1 MPLPTAI
8 RPPRPLDRRE
18 IGILALFGVIGVT
31 QGWAGAAITHTL
43 PFVQTTFDLSDARVF
58 DLMALVRA
66 AALIALGLSW
76 WSDHVG
82 RRRPLLVAFAL
93 LTLGNLVT
101 ALVPGLAA
109 YAALQSVA
117 RIGTI
122 AIASLAVVVL
132 AEEIGGAVRG
142 YAIGVYTLCG
152 SAGTGIGLA
161 LRPLAGSTDD
171 GWKLLFAL
179 SAIPLLAFP
188 MIVRR
193 LRESRV
199 FRRPHRRP
207 PLAAVLRRGYAG
219 RFWPMALLS
228 FALSAF
234 SSPAANLA
242 LVRLENELAWS
253 TGAASLLLVATSAPG
268 VTLGLLLGGRL
279 ADLVGRRPTEAA
291 AIVVGVGGGILF
303 YFATGVPMGVGIFL
317 STFGA
322 SAFAPAFASHRSEL
336 FATEV
341 RATASAWLV
350 NASILGGLVGF
361 AAGRFVVDAWGL
373 AVTIAALGGFL
384 LSAATVILVLP
395 ETRGVRLHPPGEDPA
410 DPTAATRG

>member
-1 MPLPTAI
+1 VI
-8 RPPRPLDRRE
+8 RPPRPLERRE
-18 IGILALFGVIGVT
+18 LGILALFGVIGVT

-43 PFVQTTFDLSDARVF
+43 PFVQESFELSDARVF
-58 DLMALVRA
+58 DLMATVRA
-66 AALIALGLSW
+66 VAIVALGLAW
-76 WSDHVG
+76 WSDRAG

-93 LTLGNLVT
+93 LTLGNLAT

-109 YAALQSVA
+109 YTALQSVA

-142 YAIGVYTLCG
+142 YAIAVYTLLG
-152 SAGTGIGLA
+152 SMGTGVGLV
-161 LRPLAGSTDD
+161 LRPLAGSGDD
-171 GWKLLFAL
+171 GWRLLFLL
-179 SAIPLLAFP
+179 SAVPFVALPLIA
-188 MIVRR
+188 RR
-193 LRESRV
+193 LGESRL
-199 FRRPHRRP
+199 FLRPERRP
-207 PLAAVLRRGYAG
+207 PLASVLRRGYAD
-219 RFWPMALLS
+219 RFWPMAVLS

-268 VTLGLLLGGRL
+268 VTFGLLLGGRL
-279 ADLVGRRPTEAA
+279 ADVVGRRPTEAG
-291 AIVVGVGGGILF
+291 AILVGVGGGILF
-303 YFATGVPMGVGIFL
+303 YFTEGIPMGIGIFL

-336 FATEV
+336 FPTEI
-341 RATASAWLV
+341 RSTASAWLV
-350 NASILGGLVGF
+350 NASILGGLAGF

-373 AVTIAALGGFL
+373 AITITALGGFL
-384 LSAATVILVLP
+384 LCASTAIIRLP
-395 ETRGVRLHPPGEDPA
+395 ETRGVRLSPPGGEPTDPIA
-410 DPTAATRG
+410 SNPG